1 MVGGVEVGCVFCN
14 RFRVVVGHVNGNWT
28 GQNKW
33 YAIDG
38 NNNGGGC
45 WVVRQEQWRVKQKE
59 KDIQQLFDH
68 LLQVVVGKVFA
79 KFLVEIGQSAFLYST
94 SKIGFKY
101 CKRGFHIIDLLRF
114 KSWNG

>member
-1 MVGGVEVGCVFCN
+1 MGAFFVIDFGLSWGTSMAIGQGRTNGTQQTATTMVA
-14 RFRVVVGHVNGNWT
+14 VVGWLD
-28 GQNKW
+28 K
-33 YAIDG
+33 
-38 NNNGGGC
+38 NNGESNKKKRIYNSC
-45 WVVRQEQWRVKQKE
+45 
-59 KDIQQLFDH
+59 FDH